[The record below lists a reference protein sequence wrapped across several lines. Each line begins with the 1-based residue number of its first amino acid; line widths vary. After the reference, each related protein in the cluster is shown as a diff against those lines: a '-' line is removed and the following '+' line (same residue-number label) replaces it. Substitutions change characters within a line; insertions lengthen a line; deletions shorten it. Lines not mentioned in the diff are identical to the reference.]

1 MKRAMFV
8 ASLLL
13 VALSVTACG
22 GSDGAKGTPENAPE
36 KASVKEF
43 CTTFENLG
51 DEDSGKKVATLLSK
65 VGTPED
71 IPADARSGF
80 EVLIDKIAGLD
91 KDPSEDELSALSKDL
106 SAGDLKDV
114 TAFFTYAAT
123 TCA

>member
-22 GSDGAKGTPENAPE
+22 GSDEAKATSAPE

-43 CTTFENLG
+43 CSTFQDLG
-51 DEDSGKKVATLLSK
+51 NEDSGKKVATMLSE

-71 IPADARSGF
+71 IPADARYGF
-80 EVLIDKIAGLD
+80 EVLVDKIGGLD
-91 KDPSEDELSALSKDL
+91 KDPSQDQLTALSKDL

-114 TAFFTYAAT
+114 TAFFTYAAS
-123 TCA
+123 TCG